1 MRLRQF
7 SLNSIRR
14 KEMNIRAKWAQFI
27 IKSENKG
34 KKTQKRLDFFE
45 QILYDNQA
53 DLRIQPAQSKYDPL
67 AQSVEHLT
75 FNQGVRSSNLRWITK
90 EKPWSRCVSTVSRLF
105 SFLFQCSR
113 FSLASI
119 VNLQALCCIFKL
131 LDTWIGIA
139 YTAYIAI
146 GAKQPLGQL

>member
-53 DLRIQPAQSKYDPL
+53 DLRIQLPHS
-67 AQSVEHLT
+67 
-75 FNQGVRSSNLRWITK
+75 
-90 EKPWSRCVSTVSRLF
+90 EKDM
-105 SFLFQCSR
+105 
-113 FSLASI
+113 I
-119 VNLQALCCIFKL
+119 H
-131 LDTWIGIA
+131 
-139 YTAYIAI
+139 
-146 GAKQPLGQL
+146 